1 MSKLNNLK
9 AQEYLAPFK
18 QAMGTYFDKVC
29 NDINSWVGQKEST
42 IVSKQTGWTVG
53 TKGRLVSRD
62 GHTLQLDLNAG
73 YTPLILF
80 GMQLTTINL
89 NGSRL
94 DGQGKVAYDM
104 SVQADIPFSAKS
116 WFDAK
121 YVNATV
127 AEKPIV
133 TK

>member
-9 AQEYLAPFK
+9 AQEYLAVFK
-18 QAMGTYFDKVC
+18 QAMGAHYDKVC
-29 NDINSWVGQKEST
+29 NDINSWVGQKENT

-53 TKGRLVSRD
+53 TKGRLVSKD

-80 GMQLTTINL
+80 GMQLTAINN
-89 NGSRL
+89 NGSHL
-94 DGQGKVAYDM
+94 DSQGKVAYNMD
-104 SVQADIPFSAKS
+104 VQADIPYSAKT

-121 YVNATV
+121 YVNAVKEEV
-127 AEKPIV
+127 AA
-133 TK
+133 